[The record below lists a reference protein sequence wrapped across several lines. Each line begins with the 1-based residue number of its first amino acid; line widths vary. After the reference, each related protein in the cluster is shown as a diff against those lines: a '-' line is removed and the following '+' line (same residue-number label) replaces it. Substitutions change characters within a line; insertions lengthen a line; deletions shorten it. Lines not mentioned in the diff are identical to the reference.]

1 MRSTIAPD
9 TTRPGEQIA
18 LSDHMDEWISRQTA
32 LITVARDK
40 QSLTDFHSLVE
51 YDANI
56 TEYPVNSYVLFT
68 PPVGRG
74 DKLLRTISGDEENKL
89 HLYNRESG

>member
-1 MRSTIAPD
+1 M
-9 TTRPGEQIA
+9 
-18 LSDHMDEWISRQTA
+18 
-32 LITVARDK
+32 
-40 QSLTDFHSLVE
+40 TDFHNLIE

-56 TEYPVNSYVLFT
+56 TEYTVNSYVLFT